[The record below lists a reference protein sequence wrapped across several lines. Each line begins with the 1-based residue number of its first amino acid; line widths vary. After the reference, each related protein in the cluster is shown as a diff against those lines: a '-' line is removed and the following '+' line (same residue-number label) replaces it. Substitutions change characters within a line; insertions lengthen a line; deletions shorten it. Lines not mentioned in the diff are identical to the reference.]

1 MAFFPRFTQLSLDS
15 CSVDPCCSS
24 RTSPAGKCNL
34 NHSLQQFRVKKWV
47 DMASKSQQD
56 YDQPK
61 EAGTPSSKSSTSI
74 LRSLVRTNPQTEDGK
89 AAIRARFQKIV
100 RSVPAAK
107 YNSYKHEPID
117 YDNEIRILRIL
128 RGSSDDR
135 LECMLM
141 DMIEEKA
148 LNPYLIPA

>member
-1 MAFFPRFTQLSLDS
+1 
-15 CSVDPCCSS
+15 
-24 RTSPAGKCNL
+24 
-34 NHSLQQFRVKKWV
+34 
-47 DMASKSQQD
+47 MASKSHQD

-61 EAGTPSSKSSTSI
+61 AAGTPASKSSTST
-74 LRSLVRTNPQTEDGK
+74 LRSLVRTNPKTGDEE

-128 RGSSDDR
+128 RGSGDDK
-135 LECMLM
+135 LECMLFPSKLGQVNSESRR
-141 DMIEEKA
+141 DRYWA
-148 LNPYLIPA
+148 LSYWWGDDNEVASNKITVYQ

>member
-1 MAFFPRFTQLSLDS
+1 
-15 CSVDPCCSS
+15 
-24 RTSPAGKCNL
+24 
-34 NHSLQQFRVKKWV
+34 
-47 DMASKSQQD
+47 MASKSQQD

-74 LRSLVRTNPQTEDGK
+74 LRSLLRTNPQTEDGK
-89 AAIRARFQKIV
+89 AAIRARLQEIV

-128 RGSSDDR
+128 RGSSDDK
-135 LECMLM
+135 LECMLFPSKLGQVNSESRR
-141 DMIEEKA
+141 DRYWA
-148 LNPYLIPA
+148 LSYWWGDENEVASNKITVYHE